1 MHLLK
6 FFIISI
12 IIFSGC
18 HLFAQANNPFE
29 VRLKRSNIESP
40 ATEIKEKKEIATE
53 NVLTK
58 ESIITEKITEPE
70 KVDEQDVVSA
80 GKVEELNVN
89 LEINPFEVDRRRR
102 VRSIVPENIEGHK
115 NIPLEKVKELS
126 EEEKSDLPVD
136 AEKPKEVQKREGA
149 ETAKTIEI
157 PKDRKDLPAQ
167 SVLSFIV
174 LMLSMILLAVVANVR
189 RSIFGKVVKS
199 IFNDNIL
206 KATQKEEDNGK
217 SGAMIILYIIFLL
230 NLSTFIYLFVNWFY
244 PHTSL
249 SWWLIFGGITIIYLI
264 RHLFLTLFSN
274 IFQDNMASVHYSFMI
289 AVFNLLIGIFLFPA
303 NLIIAFAPD
312 KISFTTLI
320 ISMVILGLI
329 YLIRYTRGIIQGL
342 LLFSHSLFHF
352 FLYLCTFEVIPLL
365 VIVRVALDTI
375 NS

>member
-1 MHLLK
+1 MFSLK
-6 FFIISI
+6 NRSLQIIHS
-12 IIFSGC
+12 
-18 HLFAQANNPFE
+18 E
-29 VRLKRSNIESP
+29 RED
-40 ATEIKEKKEIATE
+40 KKEGEAPGT
-53 NVLTK
+53 
-58 ESIITEKITEPE
+58 
-70 KVDEQDVVSA
+70 
-80 GKVEELNVN
+80 VEELNVN
-89 LEINPFEVDRRRR
+89 LEINPFEVDRRRW
-102 VRSIVPENIEGHK
+102 VRSIVPEKIEVKDH
-115 NIPLEKVKELS
+115 IPIEKAKESPVEEKVDPPV
-126 EEEKSDLPVD
+126 EK
-136 AEKPKEVQKREGA
+136 EKPKEVQKKESA
-149 ETAKTIEI
+149 ETKTTIEI

-217 SGAMIILYIIFLL
+217 SGAMIILYIIFVL

-244 PHTSL
+244 PQASL
-249 SWWLIFGGITIIYLI
+249 SWWLIFGGITLIYLI

-274 IFQDNMASVHYSFMI
+274 IFQDNMASVQYSFMI

-320 ISMVILGLI
+320 ISTVILGLI
-329 YLIRYTRGIIQGL
+329 YLIRYARGIIQGL